1 MPDAGIP
8 VRRESADSSRG
19 GHLPFCSWRNPDSDN
34 YQSFSPYERRVASS
48 GRNSTFRDDE
58 LSDRGYSSSGH
69 GYDRNEEHTSF
80 HRTYSPSYSSVRP
93 NVPQGMRKVTSVSS
107 SPSQSSSSSNLSLR
121 MGQIIEHERF
131 GIGEVMNVEG
141 TGEDCKAT
149 IRFRNVGDKQ
159 LLLRFA
165 RFKIIQ

>member
-1 MPDAGIP
+1 MKK
-8 VRRESADSSRG
+8 
-19 GHLPFCSWRNPDSDN
+19 
-34 YQSFSPYERRVASS
+34 VA
-48 GRNSTFRDDE
+48 
-58 LSDRGYSSSGH
+58 
-69 GYDRNEEHTSF
+69 
-80 HRTYSPSYSSVRP
+80 
-93 NVPQGMRKVTSVSS
+93 SVSS

-121 MGQIIEHERF
+121 TGQIIEHERF

-141 TGEDCKAT
+141 AGENSKAT